1 MRLYKI
7 DYCRMNSRTTQANKS
22 RETINPYLH
31 FGYQLFLRIRWDLS
45 PYSWT
50 SRRRIRGWKNKFQGE
65 KAIIL
70 CNGPSLNKVDLNAL
84 EKSGIFSFGLN
95 KINLIFD
102 RTQFRPSAI
111 VAVNPYV
118 IEQNAPYFNRTH
130 IPLFIDVNGRNIVLF
145 RRNVHFMHGVGSL
158 RKFSRDCS
166 ISIVQGYTVTF
177 VAMQLA
183 FHMGFQRVAL
193 VGCDHSFFQ
202 QGPPN
207 KTVIAGKTDP
217 DHFDPRYFA
226 KGAKWHLPDLLV
238 SELQYDT
245 ARETYEQFGREIVNC
260 TVGGKL
266 EIFRRMPL
274 KDFLMY

>member
-1 MRLYKI
+1 MHNQLNR
-7 DYCRMNSRTTQANKS
+7 SNKS
-22 RETINPYLH
+22 REAVNPYLH
-31 FGYQLFLRIRWDLS
+31 FGYQFLLRLMWDLN

-50 SRRRIRGWKNKFQGE
+50 SRRRMRSWKNRFWGE

-70 CNGPSLNKVDLNAL
+70 CNGPSLNKVSFNVLK
-84 EKSGIFSFGLN
+84 KSGIFSFGLN

-102 RTQFRPSAI
+102 RTKFRPSAI

-118 IEQNAPYFNRTH
+118 IEQNAAYFNRTQ
-130 IPLFIDVNGRNIVLF
+130 IPLFIDVNGRNTVTF
-145 RRNVHFMHGVGSL
+145 RRNVHFIHGVGSF
-158 RKFSRDCS
+158 RKFARDCS

-183 FHMGFQRVAL
+183 FHMGFQRIAL

-202 QGPPN
+202 QGPAN
-207 KTVIAGKTDP
+207 KTVISGKTDP

-226 KGAKWHLPDLLV
+226 KGEKWQLPDLLA

-245 ARETYEQFGREIVNC
+245 AKTMFENYNRKIINC
-260 TVGGKL
+260 TEGGNL
-266 EIFRRMPL
+266 EIFERKTLAEFMESC
-274 KDFLMY
+274 